1 MSFERKVNRNK
12 LKKAQRNNKIQKA
25 WRYYQIEK
33 YGIGEWCKLHNKSKN
48 IKNKEERVTPETAR
62 YV

>member
-12 LKKAQRNNKIQKA
+12 LKKAQENNKIQKA

-33 YGIGEWCKLHNKSKN
+33 YGAKKWCNLYNKSKN
-48 IKNKEERVTPETAR
+48 IKNKASQATPSTAF
-62 YV
+62 YF